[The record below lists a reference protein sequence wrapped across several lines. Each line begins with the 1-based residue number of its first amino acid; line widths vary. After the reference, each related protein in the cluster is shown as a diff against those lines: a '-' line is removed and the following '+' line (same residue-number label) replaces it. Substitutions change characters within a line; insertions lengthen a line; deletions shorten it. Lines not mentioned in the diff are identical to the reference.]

1 MLTINGEA
9 AAVQGL
15 TLLEYLLQAG
25 YKPQNVA
32 VERNLAIVP
41 QTAWADTVLEDG
53 DVVEIVTF
61 VGGG

>member
-9 AAVQGL
+9 AAAQGM
-15 TLLEYLLQAG
+15 TLLAYLKQAG

-32 VERNLAIVP
+32 VERNLEIVP
-41 QTAWADTVLEDG
+41 RAEFSTTVLQDG
-53 DVVEIVTF
+53 DVLEIVTF

>member
-9 AAVQGL
+9 AAAQGL

-41 QTAWADTVLEDG
+41 QAAWADTVLEDG